1 MKKLLP
7 LIALPMLFAA
17 NANAAFVGTQAA
29 GSGAPHTTIAQFK
42 SETDVGESSGLFDMV
57 LTGAKAD
64 EKEYVLKGHI
74 QNQIDSDSYTIAD
87 DTGSIIAD
95 INVNLF
101 NGVEITAQDTVI
113 FYGEADYED
122 VGLTFD
128 VDRMEVIKGN

>member
-17 NANAAFVGTQAA
+17 NANAAFVGAQAA
-29 GSGAPHTTIAQFK
+29 GGAPHTTIAQFK

-101 NGVEITAQDTVI
+101 NGVDITAQDTVM

-122 VGLTFD
+122 LGLTFD
-128 VDRMEVIKGN
+128 VDRLEVIKGS